1 MKDLESMGEKLF
13 KKLGIDKDLDPLE
26 TARALPWEKIVETE
40 ESLYSE
46 LDINTGVHS
55 SYNPN

>member
-1 MKDLESMGEKLF
+1 MGEKLF